1 MRLFTIC
8 LLIVVTFSFCKNED
22 PGKEMN
28 AWFEKEISNR
38 REILDTLKVSNDS
51 LKINTAAVHQEVN
64 DLILLS
70 KDVENLSA
78 LVDRANAYFLNLAH
92 SYGVNYADFTEL
104 NTKMSLSEIASVLKQ
119 NELNLLNQ
127 VIFKSRPQQ
136 LIPYTAQ

>member
-1 MRLFTIC
+1 MRNSIIC
-8 LLIVVTFSFCKNED
+8 VLISLIFSFCRNED

-28 AWFEKEISNR
+28 AWFEKEIANR
-38 REILDTLKVSNDS
+38 RQILDTLKVSNDS
-51 LKINTAAVHQEVN
+51 LKINTAAVHEEVA

-78 LVDRANAYFLNLAH
+78 CVNRANAYFLNLAN
-92 SYGVNYADFTEL
+92 SYGINQSDFGKVSTEMHI
-104 NTKMSLSEIASVLKQ
+104 NVIAITLKQ

-127 VIFKSRPQQ
+127 LIFKSRPNQ